1 MSLREDAQSIIAY
14 AIKEVL
20 PDQAVADAL
29 KTLSPNMEKIYL
41 VAVGKAAWQMA
52 KAASDLLG
60 SRIEKGIC
68 ITKYDHVQ
76 GKLPGISCYEAGHP
90 VPDTNT
96 YEATQKVLDF
106 IKGLEQDANILF
118 LLSGGGSALFE
129 KPLIPPQELE
139 EVTRHLLSCG
149 ADISEINTIRKR
161 FSAVKGGKFAKLCE
175 PRQMYCIILSDVLGD
190 TPEIIASGPACADPG
205 TREQAEEIIKKY
217 HLILSEAAREQLHTE
232 TPKVLTNVSLQ
243 ITGSVRELCIAAARK
258 CQELGYETAILTD
271 CLDCEAREAGRFLSA
286 IARSHQNTGK
296 SLAFVAGGETIVH
309 LTGKGK
315 GGRNQELVLAAAA
328 GIAGLEETAILSVGS
343 DGTDGPTDAAGG
355 YCDGTTAE
363 RLGEQGISIH
373 QVLKEND
380 SYHALEKVGGLLKTG
395 ATGTNVTVVAVV
407 LIKRD

>member
-1 MSLREDAQSIIAY
+1 MSLREDAQSIITY

-68 ITKYDHVQ
+68 ITKYGHVQ

-129 KPLIPPQELE
+129 KPLISPQELE

-149 ADISEINTIRKR
+149 ADISEII
-161 FSAVKGGKFAKLCE
+161 
-175 PRQMYCIILSDVLGD
+175 P
-190 TPEIIASGPACADPG
+190 
-205 TREQAEEIIKKY
+205 
-217 HLILSEAAREQLHTE
+217 
-232 TPKVLTNVSLQ
+232 
-243 ITGSVRELCIAAARK
+243 
-258 CQELGYETAILTD
+258 YE
-271 CLDCEAREAGRFLSA
+271 
-286 IARSHQNTGK
+286 N
-296 SLAFVAGGETIVH
+296 AF
-309 LTGKGK
+309 
-315 GGRNQELVLAAAA
+315 Q
-328 GIAGLEETAILSVGS
+328 
-343 DGTDGPTDAAGG
+343 
-355 YCDGTTAE
+355 
-363 RLGEQGISIH
+363 Q
-373 QVLKEND
+373 
-380 SYHALEKVGGLLKTG
+380 
-395 ATGTNVTVVAVV
+395 
-407 LIKRD
+407 